1 MLKIGIVLVEMTQI
15 AFGPTRMIKI
25 GFDSFY
31 SKLYLKNKFFFTQY
45 AIYFGQGFNK
55 LDKLVKSPK
64 IVTTKIQFL

>member
-1 MLKIGIVLVEMTQI
+1 LLKIGIVLVEMTQM

-31 SKLYLKNKFFFTQY
+31 SKNKFFFTQY